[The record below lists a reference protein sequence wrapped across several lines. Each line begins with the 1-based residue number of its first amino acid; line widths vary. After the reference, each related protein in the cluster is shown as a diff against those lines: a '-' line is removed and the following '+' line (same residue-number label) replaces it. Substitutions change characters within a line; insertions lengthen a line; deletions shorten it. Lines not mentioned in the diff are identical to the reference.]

1 MRRGLIL
8 RIMQLAHIANM
19 KRARAGILVTT
30 LLLIIS
36 WTVPVY
42 ATEASLSDI
51 VVSNTRDHLLVYFTV
66 QNCFTQEMNEA
77 IDSGLNTT
85 FTFYVKLYERRN
97 ILWDKEIADIKI
109 SHSIKFDSLKGV
121 YEVRFS
127 EENNKVVTVRNFDEA
142 KKLMAQV
149 ATLKV
154 MPLNELKKG
163 SRYQLQMMAELDK
176 IQLPFYLHYVL
187 FFLSLWD
194 FKTDWYA
201 VDFRY

>member
-1 MRRGLIL
+1 V
-8 RIMQLAHIANM
+8 QLAHIPNM
-19 KRARAGILVTT
+19 KRVRAVILLTILV
-30 LLLIIS
+30 LIIP
-36 WTVPVY
+36 WTVPVH
-42 ATEASLSDI
+42 ATEAYLSDI

-85 FTFYVKLYERRN
+85 FTFYVKLYERRG
-97 ILWDKEIADIKI
+97 ILWDKKIADIKI
-109 SHSIKFDSLKGV
+109 SHSIKFDSLKGI

-127 EENNKVVTVRNFDEA
+127 EENNKMVAVTNFDEA

-154 MPLNELKKG
+154 MPLYKLKKG

>member
-1 MRRGLIL
+1 
-8 RIMQLAHIANM
+8 M
-19 KRARAGILVTT
+19 KRARAGIFVTI
-30 LLLIIS
+30 LLLVIQ

-42 ATEASLSDI
+42 GTEAYLSDI
-51 VVSNTRDHLLVYFTV
+51 VVSNTRDYLLVYFTV

-97 ILWDKEIADIKI
+97 ILWDKKIADIKA
-109 SHSIKFDSLKGV
+109 SHSIKFDSLKGI
-121 YEVRFS
+121 YEIKFS

-142 KKLMAQV
+142 KKLMAQI
-149 ATLKV
+149 ASLKV
-154 MPLNELKKG
+154 MSLSKLKKG
-163 SRYQLQMMAELDK
+163 SRYELQMMAELDK
-176 IQLPFYLHYVL
+176 IQLPLYLHYVL

-194 FKTDWYA
+194 FKTEWYA

>member
-1 MRRGLIL
+1 
-8 RIMQLAHIANM
+8 LAHTPNM
-19 KRARAGILVTT
+19 KRVKAGILVTV
-30 LLLIIS
+30 LLLVIQ

-42 ATEASLSDI
+42 ATEAYLSDI
-51 VVSNTRDHLLVYFTV
+51 VVSNTRDYLLVYFTV

-85 FTFYVKLYERRN
+85 FTFYVKLYERRH
-97 ILWDKEIADIKI
+97 ILWDKKIADIKI
-109 SHSIKFDSLKGV
+109 SHSIKFDSLKEI

-127 EENNKVVTVRNFDEA
+127 EENHKEMAVRNFDEA

-149 ATLKV
+149 ASLKV
-154 MPLNELKKG
+154 MSLDKLKKG
-163 SRYQLQMMAELDK
+163 SRYQLQMMAALDK

-194 FKTDWYA
+194 FKTEWYA